1 MMKVSKTNYP
11 LAAVLAAGVLAFTG
25 VLVFTSGPARASE
38 TDDRIESAFK
48 KTYVYKT
55 YLKDEHIKISS
66 KDGAVILAGTVAD
79 ETHKPMAQ
87 DTAEALPGVKNVD
100 NRIEVTGDRPAANS
114 DTWLSMK
121 VKSALLFHRNVSA
134 TGTEVYLKDGNVTLK
149 GEAASQAQKE
159 LTTEYAKDVDGV
171 KSVKNEMT
179 VATTTPKPD
188 QTLGEKIDD
197 ASITAQVKGS
207 LLSHRSTSVLN
218 TKVTTTDGVVT
229 LGGTAKNDAEK
240 ALVTKL
246 VTDINGVKSVVNNMT
261 IEATVSR

>member
-1 MMKVSKTNYP
+1 MMKPIKSNYL
-11 LAAVLAAGVLAFTG
+11 LALALAAGVLAFT
-25 VLVFTSGPARASE
+25 SGPVRASE

-66 KDGAVILAGTVAD
+66 KDGAVILTGAVAD

-87 DTAEALPGVKNVD
+87 DTAGALPGVKSVD
-100 NRIEVTGDRPAANS
+100 NRIEITGDRPVANS

-149 GEAASQAQKE
+149 GEAANQAQKE
-159 LTTEYAKDVDGV
+159 LTGEYAKDVDGV

-179 VATTTPKPD
+179 VAATPPKPN
-188 QTLGEKIDD
+188 
-197 ASITAQVKGS
+197 
-207 LLSHRSTSVLN
+207 RS
-218 TKVTTTDGVVT
+218 
-229 LGGTAKNDAEK
+229 E
-240 ALVTKL
+240 
-246 VTDINGVKSVVNNMT
+246 
-261 IEATVSR
+261 ER